1 MNKDYLKKIRNFCII
16 AHIDHGKSTL
26 SDRFLELTNTVSDR
40 DMKEQYLDSMDLER
54 ERGITIKLQPVR
66 MDHKGYVLNLIDTP
80 GHVDF
85 GYEVS
90 RSLACCEGALLV
102 VDATKGIQAQT
113 LANLYQAVEHDLIII
128 PVINKIDLPNANA
141 PKVKNEIIGVLGCS
155 RDEIYEVS
163 AKKGTGVEKLLKA
176 VIEKVPAP
184 LDGKVIENKKDE
196 LPRDFKSLI
205 FDSFY
210 DDYKGV
216 VSYLRVFEG
225 TVKKGDK
232 VRLIATDK
240 EFEVLDVGFF
250 KPKMQSS
257 EELKAGEVGYVVTG
271 LKNMKDCHVGDTLAS
286 LKCTEPLPG
295 YKKMEPIIFT
305 TFYPEDADKFN
316 DLKDG
321 LAKLNLNDASL
332 TYEPESSATF
342 GRGFKCGFLGL
353 LHLEII
359 QERLTREFNLD
370 LVITSPQVKFKVT
383 KNDNSDIIIHTPQEL
398 PNVTEIKEISEPWA
412 KIDAVTPIEYLS
424 EITKLI
430 KNCRGFYKSSEYL
443 FAGQDESRVILHY
456 EMPLASM
463 TGDFYDKLKSVSSG
477 FASLSYEVADFRPAD
492 LIKVDILIAGDE
504 VEAFSRI
511 IVRERAMPES
521 RSLLS
526 KLKEVLPK
534 QNFQI
539 SLQATV
545 NGKVIARENISALRK
560 DVTAKLYGGDRTR
573 KDKLLKKQK
582 RGKKRMKEFGR
593 VNIPSKAFIDVL
605 KK

>member
-26 SDRFLELTNTVSDR
+26 SDRFLELTNTVASR

-66 MDHKGYVLNLIDTP
+66 MDYEGYVLNLIDTP

-113 LANLYQAVEHDLIII
+113 LANLYQAVEHNLEII
-128 PVINKIDLPNANA
+128 PVINKIDLPNAN
-141 PKVKNEIIGVLGCS
+141 PEKVKNEIIGVLGCKEN
-155 RDEIYEVS
+155 EIYEVS
-163 AKKGTGVEKLLKA
+163 AKDGTGVKELLKV
-176 VIEKVPAP
+176 VIDKVPSPKAVE
-184 LDGKVIENKKDE
+184 GNE
-196 LPRDFKSLI
+196 LKSLI
-205 FDSFY
+205 FDSVY
-210 DDYKGV
+210 DDFKGV
-216 VSYLRVFEG
+216 ITYVRVFEG
-225 TVKKGDK
+225 SVKKSDK
-232 VRLIATDK
+232 VRLMATSK
-240 EFEVLDVGFF
+240 EFDVLDVGFF
-250 KPKMQSS
+250 KPKMQSKP
-257 EELKAGEVGYVVTG
+257 EIKAGEVGYVVTG
-271 LKNMKDCHVGDTLAS
+271 LKDMKDCHVGDTLAS
-286 LKCTEPLPG
+286 IKCEKPLPG

-305 TFYPEDADKFN
+305 TFYPEDADQFD

-321 LAKLNLNDASL
+321 LAKLSLNDASL
-332 TYEPESSATF
+332 TYEPESSATL

-359 QERLTREFNLD
+359 QERLKREFGLD
-370 LVITSPQVKFKVT
+370 LVVTSPQVKFKIT
-383 KNDNSDIIIHTPQEL
+383 KKNKETYVIHTPQEL
-398 PNVTEIKEISEPWA
+398 PDPTEILEISEPWA
-412 KIDAVTPIEYLS
+412 AIDVITPVEYLS
-424 EITKLI
+424 SITELVK
-430 KNCRGFYKSSEYL
+430 KSRGTYLSSEYL
-443 FAGQDESRVILHY
+443 VSGKEETRTILHY

-477 FASLSYEVADFRPAD
+477 YASLSYEIKDYRPAD
-492 LIKVDILIAGDE
+492 LVKVDILIAGDE

-511 IVRERAMPES
+511 LIREKAMQES
-521 RSLLS
+521 RSMLK
-526 KLKEVLPK
+526 KLKEVLPR
-534 QNFQI
+534 QNFQV
-539 SLQATV
+539 SLQASI
-545 NGKVIARENISALRK
+545 NGKVIARENISAVRK

-582 RGKKRMKEFGR
+582 KGKKRMEAMGR
-593 VNIPSKAFIDVL
+593 VNIPSSAFIEVL

>member
-1 MNKDYLKKIRNFCII
+1 MNKNYLKNIRNFCII

-26 SDRFLELTNTVSDR
+26 SDRFLELTHTVEDR
-40 DMKEQYLDSMDLER
+40 DMQEQYLDSMDLER

-66 MDHKGYVLNLIDTP
+66 MDYKGYTLNLIDTP

-113 LANLYQAVEHDLIII
+113 LANLYQAVEHDLEII
-128 PVINKIDLPNANA
+128 PVINKIDLPNAN
-141 PKVKNEIIGVLGCS
+141 PEKVKKEIVGVLGCKE
-155 RDEIYEVS
+155 DEIYAVS
-163 AKKGTGVEKLLKA
+163 AKDGTGVEELLQVA
-176 VIEKVPAP
+176 IDKVPQP
-184 LDGKVIENKKDE
+184 KEIKEN
-196 LPRDFKSLI
+196 DFKSLI
-205 FDSFY
+205 FDSVY

-216 VSYLRVFEG
+216 ITYIRVFEG
-225 TVKKGDK
+225 TVKKGDRVK
-232 VRLIATDK
+232 LMASGKTFD
-240 EFEVLDVGFF
+240 VLDVGFF
-250 KPKMQSS
+250 RPKMISKEKIQ
-257 EELKAGEVGYVVTG
+257 AGEVGYVVTG
-271 LKNMKDCHVGDTLAS
+271 LKDMKDCQVGDTLA
-286 LKCTEPLPG
+286 TESCDKPLPG

-305 TFYPEDADKFN
+305 TFYPENAN
-316 DLKDG
+316 DFDDLRDG
-321 LAKLNLNDASL
+321 LAKLSLNDSSL
-332 TYEPESSATF
+332 TYEPESSATL

-359 QERLTREFNLD
+359 QERLKREFNLD
-370 LVITSPQVKFKVT
+370 LVVTSPQVKFKVT
-383 KNDNSDIIIHTPQEL
+383 KKTGEVNIIHTPQEL
-398 PNVTEIKEISEPWA
+398 PDPTEIIEVSEPWA
-412 KIDAVTPIEYLS
+412 AIDVITPVEYLS
-424 EITKLI
+424 SITELVK
-430 KNCRGFYKSSEYL
+430 KSRGMYLSSEYL
-443 FAGQDESRVILHY
+443 MSGQDETRTILHY

-477 FASLSYEVADFRPAD
+477 YASLSYEIKDFRPAD

-504 VEAFSRI
+504 VEAFSSI
-511 IVRERAMPES
+511 IVRDRAMSES
-521 RSLLS
+521 RKTLA

-539 SLQATV
+539 SLQASV
-545 NGKVIARENISALRK
+545 NGKIIARENISALRK

-582 RGKKRMKEFGR
+582 KGKKKMEVLGR
-593 VNIPSKAFIDVL
+593 VSIPSSAFIEVL